1 MQSSVS
7 LSVQCDK
14 TAKPEIITKFYAT
27 SADDACVRQV
37 LSVVAGE
44 TIKNSTVLDHAMLQA
59 LNPIFKIPDCMK
71 KLP

>member
-1 MQSSVS
+1 MPPV
-7 LSVQCDK
+7 
-14 TAKPEIITKFYAT
+14 PMMP
-27 SADDACVRQV
+27 VRQV

-71 KLP
+71 KTSLMTQNICTDMPKQTVL

>member
-1 MQSSVS
+1 M
-7 LSVQCDK
+7 
-14 TAKPEIITKFYAT
+14 TKFYAI
-27 SADDACVRQV
+27 SADDACIRQV
-37 LSVVAGE
+37 LSIVAGE